1 MKSKTQSDPRA
12 QGNRREGTEQNSEER
27 GERERGRRR
36 RESASMAVLRTYAA
50 MRVRLLCVRPG
61 AVMNDD
67 IIIIIV
73 NDDVNAIYANV
84 NLIKG
89 MPISLFTALL
99 TSQFI
104 YKLI

>member
-27 GERERGRRR
+27 GEREIERR

>member
-61 AVMNDD
+61 AVMNDM
-67 IIIIIV
+67 I
-73 NDDVNAIYANV
+73 
-84 NLIKG
+84 
-89 MPISLFTALL
+89 LL
-99 TSQFI
+99 
-104 YKLI
+104 LL